1 MHGMAGWLNDDIDR
15 RVSAGESL
23 DRIEAELVDAVPVDE
38 DRRAALWL
46 YAWLRTRNTPAAA
59 GPQLLD
65 FAA

>member
-1 MHGMAGWLNDDIDR
+1 MSCLLNDHVDR

-23 DRIEAELVDAVPVDE
+23 GRIESEFVETVPVDE

-46 YAWLRTRNTPAAA
+46 YAWLRTRDTPAAA